1 MDRRTALLTT
11 MALLGGLDAA
21 PAVAQTASLKQQLVG
36 TWTYVLAYNIL
47 PNGTRIEPQG
57 QNGKGILVLD
67 ASGRFVWTLIK
78 PDLPKFASNN
88 RQTGTDAENRA
99 VVQGTLAH
107 YGTYEVD
114 EAAKALVMHIEV
126 SSFPNFN
133 GATQRRSVKLEN
145 DELTVINAA
154 GASGGTAYVSW
165 KRAK

>member
-21 PAVAQTASLKQQLVG
+21 RAVAQTASLKQQLVG

-99 VVQGTLAH
+99 VVQGTLAY